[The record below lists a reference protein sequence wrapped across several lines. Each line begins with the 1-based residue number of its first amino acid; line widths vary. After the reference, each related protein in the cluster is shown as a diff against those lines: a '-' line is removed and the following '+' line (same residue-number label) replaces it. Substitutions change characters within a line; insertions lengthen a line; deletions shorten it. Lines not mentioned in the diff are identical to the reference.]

1 MSEKRVLFICV
12 ENAGRSLMAEAMFNA
27 NPAPGWRAVSA
38 GTRPAPAPNG
48 RTGPMLAE
56 IGLPLPGHPP
66 QPLTPELA
74 NSAQIRVTMGCLD
87 DASCPAHL
95 KTLEL
100 RDWALPDPTRLN
112 DEGFRHVRDELVE
125 RVRRLRS
132 EIILT
137 DRRRSSVSE
146 PGLA

>member
-1 MSEKRVLFICV
+1 MLFICV

-38 GTRPAPAPNG
+38 GTRPAPAPSG

-56 IGLPLPGHPP
+56 IGLALPGHPP